1 MIKGN
6 SKTLIFCTERLSY
19 YNITLFPNRLSLWD
33 KRTMAISRYNGAIR
47 INHNSLYQSREAE
60 DRHIKNN
67 RLDNLYECAMLV

>member
-1 MIKGN
+1 
-6 SKTLIFCTERLSY
+6 
-19 YNITLFPNRLSLWD
+19 
-33 KRTMAISRYNGAIR
+33 MAISRYNGAIR